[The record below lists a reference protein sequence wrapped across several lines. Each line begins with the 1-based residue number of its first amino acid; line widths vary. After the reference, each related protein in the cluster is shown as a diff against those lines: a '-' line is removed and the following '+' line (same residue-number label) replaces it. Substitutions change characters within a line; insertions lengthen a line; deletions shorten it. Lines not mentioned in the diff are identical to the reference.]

1 MNQNIRYIT
10 EVAILT
16 AMITVLGAIKI
27 PNVIPGIEF
36 QLSAPL
42 AVAICAVFGFKKYI
56 ISGCLSSL
64 IGLALGT
71 QTILN
76 VMIAMQFRLIVGL
89 ILWICHNH
97 MIGIMVSGPIA
108 SALARLSLSLYVGKA
123 ALPMIALAV
132 PGMIFTVIMAPVFV
146 KVFYKIHNQVPQ
158 SKGHHISGAERIVTL
173 NQVGSI
179 AQSLAERAL
188 HHSKGTADF
197 INITVDLIPAET
209 ITYIECLKVN
219 EHLANTVAEAHQL
232 AVELLQGADI
242 SETAVKHA
250 IFLLEGLDSS
260 MRGAMLVDA
269 ISGERIDSGNRG
281 VRVSHM
287 DSFDSEKL
295 GENEHMREALVL
307 ASKVQSAEGI
317 VGELCWSD
325 DPDYTVGYVAC
336 NDIYHRIPSMKEFGS
351 NLGGRVFFV
360 KPNTDV
366 DCVIKYLE
374 KAPVLVQR

>member
-1 MNQNIRYIT
+1 MSELYSVRMRAAQ
-10 EVAILT
+10 
-16 AMITVLGAIKI
+16 G
-27 PNVIPGIEF
+27 
-36 QLSAPL
+36 
-42 AVAICAVFGFKKYI
+42 
-56 ISGCLSSL
+56 
-64 IGLALGT
+64 
-71 QTILN
+71 
-76 VMIAMQFRLIVGL
+76 
-89 ILWICHNH
+89 
-97 MIGIMVSGPIA
+97 GPHEK
-108 SALARLSLSLYVGKA
+108 G
-123 ALPMIALAV
+123 
-132 PGMIFTVIMAPVFV
+132 
-146 KVFYKIHNQVPQ
+146 
-158 SKGHHISGAERIVTL
+158 GHHISGAERIVKL
-173 NQVGSI
+173 EEVGAI
-179 AQSLAERAL
+179 AQSLADRAL

-197 INITVDLIPAET
+197 INITVDLIPPEK
-209 ITYIECLKVN
+209 ITYIDCLKVE
-219 EHLANTVAEAHQL
+219 EHKTSSISESHQL
-232 AVELLQGADI
+232 ATDLLQGPHI
-242 SETAVKHA
+242 SETAVLKS
-250 IFLLEGLDSS
+250 ISLLKSLDKS

-269 ISGERIDSGNRG
+269 ITGERIDSGNRG